1 MTKYVHAAIRV
12 LHPEAVTVFGD
23 DIPSLKAFDED
34 GKSIEFDSGLLSAKV
49 DELKNTFPNL
59 PYQQL
64 RAAAYPSVQEQL
76 DMIWHTINSGKQID
90 KSSSFFKS
98 IEGVKLEFPKS

>member
-1 MTKYVHAAIRV
+1 MTPHIHAAVRA
-12 LHPEAVTVFGD
+12 LHQEVVTVFGD
-23 DIPSLKAFDED
+23 DVESIKAFDAE
-34 GKSIEFDSGLLSAKV
+34 GKSIDCDADLVSAKV
-49 DELKNTFPNL
+49 EELKNTFPNL